1 MWTTLPRPLAALCTG
16 VCLTPLALPGG
27 LDHARAQ
34 GPAPPP
40 VAAPTVLEQVIV
52 TAEKRT
58 TDLQKA
64 PLAITSLSAE
74 TLRQDNIN
82 QIDDLNGYVPGLTV
96 AKNEG
101 AERVVSIRGVGYET
115 AENIS
120 TQPGVAFHID
130 GVNIV
135 STLALNQDFIDV
147 DHVEVLRGPQSTVF
161 GQTATGGSINVITKQ
176 PVLGRYGGEV
186 DASYGN
192 YNYSKDFA
200 ALNIPVG
207 DTLAVRGAIQYLHHD
222 GYGEATDTPGGRF
235 DLDSANDLA
244 GKLSLLWKPNAA
256 FSATLTTEHFHE
268 GDHGAEQKDILDPN
282 PNPRQ
287 VSQDFGSRFALTTDQ
302 DYLSLSYRLPWA
314 TLKSLSAYQDLVHD
328 QQSDNDRLASNLTG
342 MFDNIVLWNDRSRA
356 FSQEIDLTSN
366 PGGVVDYI
374 AGVFYQKQHAR
385 QYIVEFAG
393 QGEAPVFPIPP
404 ANLSIPNDYAAE
416 PSELSYETNSPLE
429 HEALAGFG
437 QATLHVTSRARL
449 TAGARFT
456 HDDTQDAPSNFYNL
470 FGVSPPAR
478 VTDNIWTGK
487 LEADYDLAPAN
498 MVYASWSRGYK
509 PAGLNFNSAA
519 INTPVQFKPE
529 TVQSY
534 EVGSKN
540 RFLQSRLQIDLAA
553 FYYIY
558 RNFQYTDE
566 DPVPNAGGTA
576 NIPHADNY
584 GVETEGSYILTPH
597 LRANANL
604 TWLQG
609 YFRGNYDAIDA
620 VNAANA
626 RAMVAAEEGASYN
639 PYGPAAEQA
648 VLATAQNT
656 DGERIP
662 KEPEWQGSANLTYT
676 HRLFSGDV
684 TARGEVVY
692 RSSYIYRIFNNSALD
707 KVPQYDIFNIYCAY
721 KPQGGRLV
729 YSVSADN
736 ILDRAGV
743 NSRFTNPYGE
753 QTTSQEFIAPRQV
766 FANVQYRF

>member
-1 MWTTLPRPLAALCTG
+1 MWTTKPRPRAALLAG
-16 VCLTPLALPGG
+16 ACLIPLALAGFP
-27 LDHARAQ
+27 ARAEPPDP
-34 GPAPPP
+34 PA
-40 VAAPTVLEQVIV
+40 TVLEQVVV

-64 PLAITSLSAE
+64 PLAITSLSAD

-82 QIDDLNGYVPGLTV
+82 QIDDLDGYVPGLTV

-161 GQTATGGSINVITKQ
+161 GQSATGGSINVISRQ
-176 PVLGRYGGEV
+176 PVLGRYDGEL

-192 YNYSKDFA
+192 HDYTKDFA
-200 ALNIPVG
+200 AVNLPLG
-207 DTLAVRGAIQYLHHD
+207 DTLALRGAVQYFHHD
-222 GYGEATDTPGGRF
+222 GYGEATATPGGSF

-244 GKLSLLWKPNAA
+244 GKLSLLWRPIDA
-256 FSATLTTEHFHE
+256 FSATLTTERFHE
-268 GDHGAEQKDILDPN
+268 GNHGAEQKDIADPN
-282 PNPRQ
+282 PDPRE
-287 VSQDFGSRFALTTDQ
+287 VNQDYGGRFALTTDQ
-302 DYLSLSYRLPWA
+302 DYLALSYRLPFA
-314 TLKSLSAYQDLVHD
+314 TLKSLSAYQDLNHD
-328 QQSDNDRLASNLTG
+328 QQSDNDRLSTALAG
-342 MFDNIVLWNDRSRA
+342 EFDNIVLWNDRSRA
-356 FSQEIDLTSN
+356 FSQEFDLTSN
-366 PGGVVDYI
+366 PGGPVDYI
-374 AGVFYQKQHAR
+374 AGLFYQKQHAR

-393 QGEAPVFPIPP
+393 AGAAPATYPIPP
-404 ANLSIPNDYAAE
+404 ANLSIPFDYAAE
-416 PSELSYETNSPLE
+416 PAELSYETNSPLS
-429 HEALAGFG
+429 HEAAAVFG
-437 QATLHVTSRARL
+437 QATWHATPKARI

-456 HDDTQDAPSNFYNL
+456 HDDTHDAPTNFYNL
-470 FGVSPPAR
+470 FGLSSPAG
-478 VTDNIWTGK
+478 VADNIWTGK
-487 LEADYDLAPAN
+487 LEADYDVAPAD

-509 PAGLNFNSAA
+509 PAGLNFNPQA
-519 INTPVQFKPE
+519 IDTPLAFKPE
-529 TVQSY
+529 TVESY

-540 RFLQSRLQIDLAA
+540 RFLQNRAGLNVAA
-553 FYYIY
+553 FYYVY

-584 GVETEGSYILTPH
+584 GVETEGSYIVTPH

-609 YFRGNYDAIDA
+609 YFRGNYYAIDA
-620 VNAANA
+620 VNAAAA
-626 RAMVAAEEGASYN
+626 RAGVAAEEGTNYN
-639 PYGPAAEQA
+639 PYGAAAEQA

-676 HRLFSGDV
+676 RPLFDGEL
-684 TARGEVVY
+684 TARGEVIY

-707 KVPQYDIFNIYCAY
+707 KVPQYDLFNLYLAY
-721 KPQGGRLV
+721 SPPGRRITWSL
-729 YSVSADN
+729 SADN
-736 ILDRAGV
+736 IFDRNGV
-743 NSRFTNPYGE
+743 NSRFTDPYGE
-753 QTTSQEFIAPRQV
+753 QTTSQEFVAPRQV

>member
-1 MWTTLPRPLAALCTG
+1 MWTSPSRPLAVLGAGLC
-16 VCLTPLALPGG
+16 LAPLANP
-27 LDHARAQ
+27 AWAQ
-34 GPAPPP
+34 PPDT
-40 VAAPTVLEQVIV
+40 PTVLEQVVV

-64 PLAITSLSAE
+64 PLAITSIGADQ
-74 TLRQDNIN
+74 LRQDNIN

-135 STLALNQDFIDV
+135 HTLALNQDFIDV

-161 GQTATGGSINVITKQ
+161 GQSATGGSINVIEKQ
-176 PVLGRYGGEV
+176 PVLGRYAGEL

-200 ALNIPVG
+200 ALNVPIG
-207 DTLAVRGAIQYLHHD
+207 GTLALRGAVQYFHHD
-222 GYGEATDTPGGRF
+222 AYGEATDVNGG
-235 DLDSANDLA
+235 DYGLDSENDLS
-244 GKLSLLWKPNAA
+244 GKLSLLWKPIDA
-256 FSATLTTEHFHE
+256 FSATLTAEHFHA
-268 GDHGAEQKDILDPN
+268 GDRGAEQKDISDPN
-282 PNPRQ
+282 PDPRE
-287 VSQDFGSRFALTTDQ
+287 VSQDYGGRFALTTDQ
-302 DYLSLSYRLPWA
+302 DYLTLTYRLPA
-314 TLKSLSAYQDLVHD
+314 FTVKSLSAYQDMVHG
-328 QQSDNDRLASNLTG
+328 QTSDNDRLDTALTG
-342 MFDNIVLWNDRSRA
+342 QFDNIVLWNDRSRA

-366 PGGVVDYI
+366 PGGPIDYI

-404 ANLSIPNDYAAE
+404 ATLSIPLDFAAE
-416 PSELSYETNSPLE
+416 PADLSFETNTPLT

-437 QATLHVTSRARL
+437 QATWHVTSRARL

-456 HDDTQDAPSNFYNL
+456 HDDTHDAPTNFYNL
-470 FGVSPPAR
+470 FGLSPPAS

-487 LEADYDLAPAN
+487 VEGDYDLAPAN
-498 MVYASWSRGYK
+498 LVYASWSRGYK

-529 TVQSY
+529 TLESY

-540 RFLQSRLQIDLAA
+540 RFLGNRAQLDVAA
-553 FYYIY
+553 FYYVY
-558 RNFQYTDE
+558 RNFQYTEE

-584 GVETEGSYILTPH
+584 GVESEGSYIFTPH

-609 YFRGNYDAIDA
+609 YFRGHYEAIDA
-620 VNAANA
+620 VNAARV
-626 RAMVAAEEGASYN
+626 RAAAAPDS
-639 PYGPAAEQA
+639 PFDPAVEQM
-648 VLATAQNT
+648 VLAAGQDT
-656 DGERIP
+656 DGQRIP
-662 KEPEWQGSANLTYT
+662 KQPEWQGSANLTYT
-676 HRLFSGDV
+676 RDLLGGEA

-692 RSSYIYRIFNNSALD
+692 LSSYIYRIFNNSVLD
-707 KVPQYDIFNIYCAY
+707 KVPQYDIFNMYLAFR
-721 KPQGGRLV
+721 PEGGRLV
-729 YSVSADN
+729 YSVSGTN
-736 ILDRAGV
+736 MLDRAGV
-743 NSRFTNPYGE
+743 NSRFTDPFGE

-766 FANVQYRF
+766 FATVQYRF